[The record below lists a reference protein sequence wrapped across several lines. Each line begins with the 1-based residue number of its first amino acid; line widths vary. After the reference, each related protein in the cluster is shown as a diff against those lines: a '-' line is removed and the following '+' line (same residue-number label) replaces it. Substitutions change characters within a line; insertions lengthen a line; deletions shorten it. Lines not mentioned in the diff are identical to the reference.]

1 MKNSKEQINNIPY
14 VLDETLINT
23 NLKTGL
29 SSQEAALR
37 LNKFGKNELHKAKKI
52 NPFLIYLEQFKD
64 ILVIILL
71 FAAIISYALAIV
83 SGTQNN

>member
-37 LNKFGKNELHKAKKI
+37 LNKFGKNELHKAKK
-52 NPFLIYLEQFKD
+52 
-64 ILVIILL
+64 
-71 FAAIISYALAIV
+71 
-83 SGTQNN
+83 